1 MKINP
6 VSFTKKIVIKI
17 KDKSPYPA
25 WSSKTPTRFAIVRK
39 IADDNNVNFL
49 VGEDIIL
56 ISPNDKIIQD
66 LKDSNIM
73 FSVENDN
80 TNGTENTDG

>member
-73 FSVENDN
+73 FSIENDN
-80 TNGTENTDG
+80 ANGTENTDG